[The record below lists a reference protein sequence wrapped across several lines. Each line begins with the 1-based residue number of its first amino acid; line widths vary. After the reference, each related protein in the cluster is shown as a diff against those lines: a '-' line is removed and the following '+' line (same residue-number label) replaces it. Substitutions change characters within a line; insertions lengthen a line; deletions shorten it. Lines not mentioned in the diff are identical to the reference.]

1 MGGNVSRE
9 NRSRD
14 HCRDRRSND
23 ERFNRL
29 GAALEHHERF
39 PEGTNIEFVSVE
51 SPEAAVATL
60 DPGPARQ
67 AAGEGA
73 VDMFGIDIGW

>member
-1 MGGNVSRE
+1 MSV
-9 NRSRD
+9 
-14 HCRDRRSND
+14 
-23 ERFNRL
+23 
-29 GAALEHHERF
+29 
-39 PEGTNIEFVSVE
+39 VSVE

-73 VDMFGIDIGW
+73 ADMFGIDIGW